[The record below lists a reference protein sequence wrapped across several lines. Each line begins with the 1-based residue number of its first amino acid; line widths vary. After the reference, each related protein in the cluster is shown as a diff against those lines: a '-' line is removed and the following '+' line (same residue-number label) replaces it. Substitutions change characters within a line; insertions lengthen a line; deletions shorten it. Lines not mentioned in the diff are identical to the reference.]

1 MNAEKGMENRYN
13 DDEIDLFELIESLW
27 QQKWLIVICTLV
39 ALAIGGGYAYTTT
52 PTYSLSAQIGATTDL
67 KTSIRL
73 TGLWNDTYN
82 GEKNFTT
89 PVLAQLAANETPY
102 SPTSLFLR
110 FGELISS
117 GEMKQ
122 RFVDAHPDLA
132 GANLAQRLSVSFP
145 KRLESSLGVS
155 MSLTTNDREQLAQA
169 ADATNTYL
177 KWARQSFSKMVE
189 AELNEAVNQPAI
201 KITDPASLVSITA
214 EARAPGAPIKPK
226 KALILALSVVL
237 GGMLGV
243 FAALIRGAI
252 RKRKAAQTA

>member
-1 MNAEKGMENRYN
+1 
-13 DDEIDLFELIESLW
+13 
-27 QQKWLIVICTLV
+27 LV

-73 TGLWNDTYN
+73 AGLWNDAYS

-89 PVLAQLAANETPY
+89 PVLAQFAANETPY

-145 KRLESSLGVS
+145 KRLESSLGLS
-155 MSLTTNDREQLAQA
+155 MTLVTDDRQRLVQA
-169 ADATNTYL
+169 AEVTNAYL
-177 KWARQSFSKMVE
+177 QWARQFFSEMVE
-189 AELNEAVNQPAI
+189 AELNEATSQADI
-201 KITDPASLVSITA
+201 KITDPSSLVSITA
-214 EARAPGAPIKPK
+214 EARTPGAPIKPK